1 MMHSMNISD
10 SNMNTPLHQNNNHVS
25 GHSHKD
31 SEDIGYYDSIQDHHE
46 DELAESSG
54 CWWRFTNV
62 GDEQGRE
69 FSRDGSIHVTDEVF
83 NSISHLAALF
93 LSILGSILLIVES
106 SAQGAPWKIVSFSI
120 YGLSLCNLFASSTLH
135 HSITTTP
142 EWERYFQTLDY
153 LAIFPLI
160 AGTFTP
166 LCLVI
171 LKNTTIGWT
180 FFGTV
185 WTLSIISM
193 IMVAKYFTK
202 TPKWV
207 TMTLYITLGWM
218 GAFLTYFMAPI
229 LGWTGVA
236 WMIVGGLWYTIGG
249 VIYTLEVPNPVPGKF
264 GFHEIWHLFVILGAS
279 SHWFLM
285 YHHVLYFQD

>member
-1 MMHSMNISD
+1 MNISD
-10 SNMNTPLHQNNNHVS
+10 SDMNTPLHQNNNHIS
-25 GHSHKD
+25 SHKD
-31 SEDIGYYDSIQDHHE
+31 DEENGYYDSIQDPH
-46 DELAESSG
+46 DEPQEASST
-54 CWWRFTNV
+54 CLWRFTNI
-62 GDEQGRE
+62 GDEEGRLL
-69 FSRDGSIHVTDEVF
+69 SRDGSVHVTDEVF
-83 NSISHLAALF
+83 NSVSHLAALF
-93 LSILGSILLIVES
+93 LSILGSILLIVQA

-135 HSITTTP
+135 HSITTTQA
-142 EWERYFQTLDY
+142 WEEYFQTLDY

-166 LCLVI
+166 LCLVV

-193 IMVAKYFTK
+193 ILLARYFAK
-202 TPKWV
+202 TPKWL

-229 LGWTGVA
+229 IGWMGVF
-236 WMIVGGLWYTIGG
+236 WMMFGGVWYTVGG
-249 VIYTLEVPNPVPGKF
+249 VIYTLEKPNPVPGKF

-285 YHHVLYFQD
+285 YNHVLYFEYS